1 MESATAFD
9 PRPFHCRNLGVDH
22 LTKETLCRK
31 KDGSTFP
38 ASISITL
45 VPDGD
50 DGGFFFLA
58 TFREMNRSKIKSE
71 DGGQRC
77 SQIISE
83 AEAVRAR
90 LLLAI
95 DAIPTPIAVWDRDWT
110 LVVCNIAFS
119 SRLLACEDRIEMGIT
134 LDDFLVRAA
143 HSGRLVDAIG
153 REDEWAAEASAAI
166 RSGPIDDI
174 TRYTDGIILRAV
186 SAKAP
191 NGDTIVYNADFTEFT
206 AQKRTLEIRNVQLE
220 LARAEADMRAL
231 HDDLTSLGNRRFI
244 SEGLH
249 EFLSEQR
256 QLGGE
261 IATLAIDLDRFKQIN
276 DTLGHAA
283 GDFVLAAVA
292 GRLRNTIGSG
302 DLIARVG
309 GDEFVILRRVTDSI
323 HAPEILGQAIVE
335 TMSQPFRFEDAELRL
350 GASVGIAS
358 TPISPAEDLLTNA
371 DIALYKAKSSGRSAV
386 VTFNERDLADMMNA
400 KTLSDDL
407 LGAIERKSFVPYF
420 QPQIDALTGEIV
432 GVEALAR
439 WDHASRGIL
448 SPGEFL
454 KVATDL
460 AVLDDIDEIIFERA
474 LELCGNGFPAECS
487 PNLSFNVSEQRFQS
501 ASIIEA
507 IRQANGYPGT
517 ISVELL
523 ETIFFED
530 QGEAFQ
536 LQLDAL
542 RDAGVGIEIDDFGS
556 GRASIIALEQISP
569 DRLKIDRRLVLAVAE
584 SERSQKLIRSIVD
597 IGHALG
603 IGVTAEGVES
613 FEQAARLTE
622 LGCDRLQGFLYGR
635 PMPFDEFRFVFERAF
650 SKRRAV

>member
-1 MESATAFD
+1 MTLEELLFSFARLACDPVVVWSSGPRHGVTCHVWSNPAFEAVFGYTLEQRKGRPVDDLFALESATAFD

-83 AEAVRAR
+83 ADAVRAR

-206 AQKRTLEIRNVQLE
+206 AQK
-220 LARAEADMRAL
+220 
-231 HDDLTSLGNRRFI
+231 
-244 SEGLH
+244 
-249 EFLSEQR
+249 
-256 QLGGE
+256 
-261 IATLAIDLDRFKQIN
+261 
-276 DTLGHAA
+276 
-283 GDFVLAAVA
+283 
-292 GRLRNTIGSG
+292 
-302 DLIARVG
+302 
-309 GDEFVILRRVTDSI
+309 
-323 HAPEILGQAIVE
+323 
-335 TMSQPFRFEDAELRL
+335 
-350 GASVGIAS
+350 
-358 TPISPAEDLLTNA
+358 
-371 DIALYKAKSSGRSAV
+371 
-386 VTFNERDLADMMNA
+386 
-400 KTLSDDL
+400 
-407 LGAIERKSFVPYF
+407 
-420 QPQIDALTGEIV
+420 
-432 GVEALAR
+432 
-439 WDHASRGIL
+439 
-448 SPGEFL
+448 
-454 KVATDL
+454 
-460 AVLDDIDEIIFERA
+460 
-474 LELCGNGFPAECS
+474 
-487 PNLSFNVSEQRFQS
+487 
-501 ASIIEA
+501 
-507 IRQANGYPGT
+507 
-517 ISVELL
+517 
-523 ETIFFED
+523 
-530 QGEAFQ
+530 
-536 LQLDAL
+536 
-542 RDAGVGIEIDDFGS
+542 
-556 GRASIIALEQISP
+556 
-569 DRLKIDRRLVLAVAE
+569 
-584 SERSQKLIRSIVD
+584 
-597 IGHALG
+597 
-603 IGVTAEGVES
+603 
-613 FEQAARLTE
+613 
-622 LGCDRLQGFLYGR
+622 
-635 PMPFDEFRFVFERAF
+635 
-650 SKRRAV
+650 